1 MHLEEEEQKIVLAE
15 MACHELVQTVEYI
28 IEQNKLQPET
38 ISHWKEALLKA
49 TSELV
54 EEIGGMQ

>member
-1 MHLEEEEQKIVLAE
+1 MHL
-15 MACHELVQTVEYI
+15 
-28 IEQNKLQPET
+28 EQNKLQPET
-38 ISHWKEALLKA
+38 IAHWKEALLKA